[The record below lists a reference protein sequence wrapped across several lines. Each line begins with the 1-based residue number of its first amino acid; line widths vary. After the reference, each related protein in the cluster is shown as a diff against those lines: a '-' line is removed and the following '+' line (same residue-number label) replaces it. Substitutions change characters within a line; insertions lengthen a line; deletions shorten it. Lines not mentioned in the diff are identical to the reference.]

1 MGGGSEEGDP
11 PADGWIKEEKKER
24 EDRER
29 GGTRPA
35 WSPAPPVT
43 LIRNTVVN
51 RRRLV
56 GQKQCFCQINV
67 VTPTLMKLII
77 S

>member
-1 MGGGSEEGDP
+1 MWGGGSEEGDP
-11 PADGWIKEEKKER
+11 PADGWIKEEKKQR

-35 WSPAPPVT
+35 WSPAPPV
-43 LIRNTVVN
+43 
-51 RRRLV
+51 
-56 GQKQCFCQINV
+56 INV